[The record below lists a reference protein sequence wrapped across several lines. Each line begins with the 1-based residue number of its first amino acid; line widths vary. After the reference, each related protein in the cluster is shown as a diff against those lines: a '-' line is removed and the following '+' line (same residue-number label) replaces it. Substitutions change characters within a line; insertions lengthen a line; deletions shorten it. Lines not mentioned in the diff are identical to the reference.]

1 MTSDHL
7 ATALQTVVRV
17 NDTKLFASLE
27 LSKSRW
33 LVTVSAPGSEKLS
46 KHVVIGG
53 DGGALLN
60 LLGRLRASAERRG
73 GMAVQVVVIQE
84 AGLDGFWLHRL
95 LEANGIESHVVD
107 PASIAVDR
115 RHRRAKTDVD
125 LPPGSGGVGSERHAA
140 LSMVIPSML
149 ALASAG
155 VR

>member
-1 MTSDHL
+1 MTTDYL
-7 ATALQTVVRV
+7 ATELQTAVRV

-60 LLGRLRASAERRG
+60 LLGRLRAAAERRG

-84 AGLDGFWLHRL
+84 EGLDG
-95 LEANGIESHVVD
+95 
-107 PASIAVDR
+107 SIASSRPTRSRAMLSTRPRSQLIGDIVGPR
-115 RHRRAKTDVD
+115 R
-125 LPPGSGGVGSERHAA
+125 
-140 LSMVIPSML
+140 M
-149 ALASAG
+149 
-155 VR
+155 